1 MKKTSLLLMLSSL
14 FITAKLQA
22 ESIPKIKFLD
32 EYIIGSNMT
41 YQNTTIGGL
50 SSIDYNNGYFY
61 MISDD
66 GGGKRKDILGEP
78 RYYKAD
84 IEIKKN
90 KIENIDFVSVT
101 KLLPKGSNSQGIDPE
116 SLRIRGQSNQY
127 LWSSEGSVKHNIEP
141 AIYLSNLHQ
150 QPQQLLQAFS
160 LPKHFNIRENAG
172 PYFNAAFEG
181 LSLSHDNKGVWVSME
196 GPLKQDSEEASLNH
210 GAPVRMSYFSFSSK
224 KIERQFTYYLDALP
238 NEEQA
243 KKDAYRT
250 IGVVALLELSKNR
263 FIVIER
269 AYTAGLKSGGNRV
282 KLYLIDSSQ
291 ATETK
296 HLYTL
301 KDEAITV
308 AKKELWLDL
317 SDVKEQFGSKR
328 VTNIEGITFGP
339 KLASG
344 NDSLLLI
351 SDDNFSSFGK
361 QINQVLLFEVTGL

>member
-1 MKKTSLLLMLSSL
+1 MKKSILLIILIIIAIFYLTNMES
-14 FITAKLQA
+14 TAN
-22 ESIPKIKFLD
+22 IKFLD
-32 EYIIGSNMT
+32 EYIIESNMT
-41 YQNTTIGGL
+41 YKNTTVGGL
-50 SSIDYNNGYFY
+50 SSIDYSNGSFY

-84 IEIKKN
+84 LKIKNK
-90 KIENIDFVSVT
+90 KIENIDFVSINN
-101 KLLPKGSNSQGIDPE
+101 LLPKGSNTQGIDPE
-116 SLRIRGQSNQY
+116 SLRIMSQNNQY

-141 AIYLSNLHQ
+141 AIYISNLHQ
-150 QPQQLLQAFS
+150 QPQQLSPAFS
-160 LPKHFNIRENAG
+160 LPEHFYIKENAG
-172 PYFNAAFEG
+172 PYVNAAFEG

-250 IGVVALLELSKNR
+250 IGVVALLQLSNNR

-269 AYTAGLKSGGNRV
+269 AYTSGLKNGGNRV
-282 KLYLIDSSQ
+282 KLYLVDSSQ
-291 ATETK
+291 ATDTK
-296 HLYTL
+296 NLYTL
-301 KDEAITV
+301 KDEAITI

-317 SDVKEQFGSKR
+317 TSVKEQFGSKR

-361 QINQVLLFEVTGL
+361 QINQVLLFEVSGL

>member
-1 MKKTSLLLMLSSL
+1 MKKISLLLILNSV
-14 FITAKLQA
+14 FINAQLQA

-32 EYIIGSNMT
+32 EYIIESNMT

-50 SSIDYNNGYFY
+50 SSIDYSDGYFY
-61 MISDD
+61 IISDD
-66 GGGKRKDILGEP
+66 GGGKRKGILGEP

-84 IEIKKN
+84 IKIKNN
-90 KIENIDFVSVT
+90 KIENIDFVSIT
-101 KLLPKGSNSQGIDPE
+101 KLLPKGSSTQGIDPE
-116 SLRIRGQSNQY
+116 SLRIQGHNNQY
-127 LWSSEGSVKHNIEP
+127 FWSSEGSVKHNIEP
-141 AIYLSNLHQ
+141 AIYISNLKQ
-150 QPQQLLQAFS
+150 QPQQLSQAFS
-160 LPKHFNIRENAG
+160 LPEHFKIRKNAG

-181 LSLSHDNKGVWVSME
+181 LSLSHDNKGIWVSME
-196 GPLKQDSEEASLNH
+196 GPLKQDSVEASLNH

-243 KKDAYRT
+243 NKDAYRT
-250 IGVVALLELSKNR
+250 IGVVALLQLSNNR

-282 KLYLIDSSQ
+282 KVYLVDSSQ
-291 ATETK
+291 ATDTK
-296 HLYTL
+296 NLYML
-301 KDEAITV
+301 KGEGVTV

-317 SDVKEQFGSKR
+317 ASVKEQFGSKR

-351 SDDNFSSFGK
+351 SDDNFSLFDK
-361 QINQVLLFEVTGL
+361 QINQVLLFEVSNL